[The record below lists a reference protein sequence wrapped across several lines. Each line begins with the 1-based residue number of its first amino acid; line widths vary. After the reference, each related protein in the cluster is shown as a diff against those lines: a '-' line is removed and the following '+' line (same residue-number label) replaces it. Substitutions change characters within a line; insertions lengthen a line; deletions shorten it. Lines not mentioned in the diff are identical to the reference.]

1 MSAGSFSNRINDQD
15 VVVVVNYSVGVLK
28 QAVTSLWSEK
38 CPQGM

>member
-15 VVVVVNYSVGVLK
+15 VVDVVNYSVGVLK
-28 QAVTSLWSEK
+28 QALASLSSEK